1 MGVSNVLVSESS
13 GVKNLQAK
21 QKNTSDGNSSKEL
34 QDNFLTL
41 LIAQMKNQDPTNPM
55 DNSQL
60 TSQLAQIN
68 TLAGIERLNT
78 SLGIVSGQID
88 DSLSVNASNMI
99 GKGVMVPGNKIL
111 VATSDPNGINTFDD
125 TKPDKETITTPFGFE
140 LMRDADSVVITIQDE
155 KGNVVREV
163 DLGAIPAGVSS
174 FTWDGILNDGTIAPD
189 GSYTFSVNATN
200 DGQKVFSTPLSYS
213 VVYGVI
219 NSKVN
224 NKVLLDLGILGS
236 ISIDEVRQ
244 IL

>member
-1 MGVSNVLVSESS
+1 MGVANVPVSELSE
-13 GVKNLQAK
+13 VKSPQTVQNK
-21 QKNTSDGNSSKEL
+21 SSDGNSSKEL

-78 SLGIVSGQID
+78 TLGMVSGQID

-99 GKGVMVPGNKIL
+99 GKGVMVPGNRIL
-111 VATSDPNGINTFDD
+111 VASAEQEGSEAKT
-125 TKPDKETITTPFGFE
+125 ETITTPFGFE
-140 LMRDADSVVITIQDE
+140 LVRDADSVIITIRDE
-155 KGNVVREV
+155 NGNVVREV

-174 FTWDGILNDGTIAPD
+174 FSWDGELNDGTTAAD
-189 GSYTFSVNATN
+189 GSYTFTVNASY
-200 DGQKVFSTPLSYS
+200 DGQKVSSTSLTYS

>member
-1 MGVSNVLVSESS
+1 MGVANVPVSELSE
-13 GVKNLQAK
+13 VKSPQTVQNK
-21 QKNTSDGNSSKEL
+21 SSDGNSSKEL

-78 SLGIVSGQID
+78 TLGMVSGQID

-99 GKGVMVPGNKIL
+99 GKGVMVPGNRIL
-111 VATSDPNGINTFDD
+111 VASTEQEGSEAKT
-125 TKPDKETITTPFGFE
+125 ETITTPFGFE
-140 LMRDADSVVITIQDE
+140 LVRDADSVIITIRDE
-155 KGNVVREV
+155 NGNVVREV

-174 FTWDGILNDGTIAPD
+174 FSWDGELNDGTTAAD
-189 GSYTFSVNATN
+189 GSYTFTVNASY
-200 DGQKVFSTPLSYS
+200 DGQKVSSTSLTYS

>member
-1 MGVSNVLVSESS
+1 MGISNVTVS
-13 GVKNLQAK
+13 GTPNAATPQTVKK
-21 QKNTSDGNSSKEL
+21 GTSDGNSSQEL

-78 SLGIVSGQID
+78 TLNVVSGQID
-88 DSLSVNASNMI
+88 DSMSVNASNMI

-111 VATSDPNGINTFDD
+111 VASSSSGGDEGSESQ
-125 TKPDKETITTPFGFE
+125 KETIITPSGFE
-140 LMRDADSVVITIQDE
+140 LLSNADSVIITVRDQSGKVVDE
-155 KGNVVREV
+155 I
-163 DLGAIPAGVSS
+163 DLGPVSAGVCT
-174 FTWDGILNDGTIAPD
+174 FTWTGKLNDETQAPD
-189 GSYTFSVNATN
+189 GSYTFSVDASS
-200 DGQKVFSTPLSYS
+200 DGKKIPSTPLSYS
-213 VVYGVI
+213 FVYGI
-219 NSKVN
+219 IKSKVN
-224 NKVLLDLGILGS
+224 NQILLDLGILGS

>member
-1 MGVSNVLVSESS
+1 MGVTNFAVSESS
-13 GVKNLQAK
+13 GIKSPQTTKNS
-21 QKNTSDGNSSKEL
+21 SDGNSSKEL

-78 SLGIVSGQID
+78 TLGMVSGQID

-99 GKGVMVPGNKIL
+99 GRGVMVPGNKIL
-111 VATSDPNGINTFDD
+111 VATSELEETE
-125 TKPDKETITTPFGFE
+125 KEKETVTTPFGFE
-140 LMRDADSVVITIQDE
+140 LTHDADSVIITIQDE
-155 KGNVVREV
+155 NGNIVREV

-174 FTWDGILNDGTIAPD
+174 FTWDGMLTDGTIAPD
-189 GSYTFSVNATN
+189 SSYTFSVNASY
-200 DGQKVFSTPLSYS
+200 DGKKVSSTSLAYS
-213 VVYGVI
+213 MVYGVI

>member
-1 MGVSNVLVSESS
+1 MGVTNVSVSESV
-13 GVKNLQAK
+13 GVNGVQTK
-21 QKNTSDGNSSKEL
+21 QKSTTDGNSSKEL

-78 SLGIVSGQID
+78 TLGMVSGQID

-111 VATSDPNGINTFDD
+111 VATSELEGTDNET
-125 TKPDKETITTPFGFE
+125 ETITTPFGFE
-140 LMRDADSVVITIQDE
+140 LMRDADSVIITILDE
-155 KGNVVREV
+155 NGNVVREV
-163 DLGAIPAGVSS
+163 DLGSIPAGVSS
-174 FTWDGILNDGTIAPD
+174 FTWDGQLNDGTTAPD
-189 GSYTFSVNATN
+189 GSYIFSVNASY
-200 DGQKVFSTPLSYS
+200 DGQKVSSTSLGYS